1 MKSLAVAGHRMR
13 RCRNPA
19 TGGVCAPSELVAAW
33 AEDSADLPPEALG
46 QMIQLEFLFT
56 SDDVQNLAGW
66 YIDDVL
72 VTTPAPEAQ

>member
-1 MKSLAVAGHRMR
+1 MNGTVTQLGANVG
-13 RCRNPA
+13 
-19 TGGVCAPSELVAAW
+19 TVTAPGAAW
-33 AEDSADLPPEALG
+33 AEYSADLPPEALG

-72 VTTPAPEAQ
+72 VTTSAP

>member
-1 MKSLAVAGHRMR
+1 MKSLRVAGHRMT

-33 AEDSADLPPEALG
+33 AEYSADLPPEALG

-56 SDDVQNLAGW
+56 SDDVQDLEGW
-66 YIDDVL
+66 DIDDGL